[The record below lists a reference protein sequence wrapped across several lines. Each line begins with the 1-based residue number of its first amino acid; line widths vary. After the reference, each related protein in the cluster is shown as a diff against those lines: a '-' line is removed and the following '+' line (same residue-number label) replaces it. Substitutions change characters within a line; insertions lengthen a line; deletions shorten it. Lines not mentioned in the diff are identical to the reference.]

1 MQDSY
6 FWNILFLHC
15 PFPTH
20 PRYCTSGLRDY
31 NDDWSGGGNIA
42 NWSHGRGDLDTWP
55 CQGLVRTLWTGLK
68 QFFRRI
74 SDMKNYW
81 SWDWMIFVG
90 GSWAP
95 FLGHF
100 LPFPPLPQYLRRFFL
115 TKKVNL
121 WPRQGPHLTSIS
133 KWVGA
138 PDYLWPHHPLIA
150 SRLPDPVFG
159 W

>member
-15 PFPTH
+15 LFPTH

-68 QFFRRI
+68 QFFEKYQIWKILDREI
-74 SDMKNYW
+74 GW
-81 SWDWMIFVG
+81 
-90 GSWAP
+90 
-95 FLGHF
+95 
-100 LPFPPLPQYLRRFFL
+100 YLLEAFERRFWVVFCHFPHYPNTWEDFSL
-115 TKKVNL
+115 QKKLICDLDRVPTWL
-121 WPRQGPHLTSIS
+121 PSVSGSGHLTIC
-133 KWVGA
+133 
-138 PDYLWPHHPLIA
+138 
-150 SRLPDPVFG
+150 DPSTP

>member
-15 PFPTH
+15 LFSTH

-55 CQGLVRTLWTGLK
+55 CQGLVRTLWTGFK
-68 QFFRRI
+68 QFFKKYQIWKILDREIGWYLLEALERRF
-74 SDMKNYW
+74 W
-81 SWDWMIFVG
+81 VIFC
-90 GSWAP
+90 
-95 FLGHF
+95 
-100 LPFPPLPQYLRRFFL
+100 PFPHYPNTWEDFSLQKKLICDLDRVPTWLPSASGSGYL
-115 TKKVNL
+115 T
-121 WPRQGPHLTSIS
+121 IC
-133 KWVGA
+133 
-138 PDYLWPHHPLIA
+138 
-150 SRLPDPVFG
+150 DPTTP